1 MSQSKRIPVTVLTGF
16 LGAGKTTLLNRIL
29 TQNHGHRIAVIE
41 NEFGEIGI
49 DQQLVVNA
57 GDTVLEMSNGCI
69 CCTSQ
74 GDLVQGLGDLLE
86 MRDKFDYVVI
96 ETTGIADPAPVVETF
111 LRNEDVRD
119 HYTLDGV
126 VTLVDALH
134 IGMHLDAENC
144 ISQIA
149 LADVLILNKSD
160 LVTPEQLAVVEKR
173 LRSINALATV
183 HRTQNSA
190 LAVETVLDIG
200 KFDEQRTLAVGADVH
215 ERDHDHDHDHDH
227 DSEHCGHDHC
237 EHGHQHHDHH
247 HHGDDVSSVGIERLG
262 SVDPERLSE
271 WLTTLLA
278 KDGENIF
285 RVKGIFSVLGDPERV
300 VIQAVHRQI
309 DDPIHIA
316 GSNADDRL
324 NKIVFIGRNLDRA
337 VLTAGFAACLVEQ
350 G

>member
-57 GDTVLEMSNGCI
+57 GDTVVEMSNGCI

-74 GDLVQGLGDLLE
+74 GDLVQGLGDLLA

-119 HYTLDGV
+119 HYSLDGV

-134 IGMHLDAENC
+134 IGKHLDAENC

-160 LVTPEQLAVVEKR
+160 LVTADDLALVEKR

-183 HRTQNSA
+183 HRTQNSI

-200 KFDEQRTLAVGADVH
+200 KFDEQRTLGVAVDAH
-215 ERDHDHDHDHDH
+215 EHDHHHDHDECGHEHCDHD
-227 DSEHCGHDHC
+227 
-237 EHGHQHHDHH
+237 QHHHH
-247 HHGDDVSSVGIERLG
+247 HHGDDVSSVGIERTG
-262 SVDPERLSE
+262 NVDPERLSE

-278 KDGENIF
+278 EHGDNIF

-309 DDPIHIA
+309 DDPVHTA
-316 GSNADDRL
+316 GPNTDDRL

-337 VLTAGFAACLVEQ
+337 SLIAGFETCLVKQ
-350 G
+350 S

>member
-49 DQQLVVNA
+49 DQQLVINA
-57 GDTVLEMSNGCI
+57 SDTVVEMSNGCI

-74 GDLVQGLGDLLE
+74 GDLVQGLSDLLA
-86 MRDKFDYVVI
+86 MSGKFDYVVI

-111 LRNEDVRD
+111 LRNEDIRD
-119 HYTLDGV
+119 HYALDGV

-134 IGMHLDAENC
+134 IGKHLHAENC
-144 ISQIA
+144 ISQVA

-160 LVTPEQLAVVEKR
+160 LVTPEELALVEKR
-173 LRSINALATV
+173 LRSINVLATV

-200 KFDEQRTLAVGADVH
+200 KFDEQRTLSADASTH
-215 ERDHDHDHDHDH
+215 QHDHHHDHDECGH
-227 DSEHCGHDHC
+227 EHCD
-237 EHGHQHHDHH
+237 HQHQHH
-247 HHGDDVSSVGIERLG
+247 HHGDDVSSVGIERTG
-262 SVDPERLSE
+262 NVDPERLSE
-271 WLTTLLA
+271 WLFVLL
-278 KDGENIF
+278 DEHGDNIF
-285 RVKGIFSVLGDPERV
+285 RVKGIFSVLGDPQRV

-309 DDPIHIA
+309 DDPVHTA
-316 GSNADDRL
+316 NSNRDDRL

-337 VLTAGFAACLVEQ
+337 ALIAGFESCLVKADQ
-350 G
+350 H